1 MPRFAVDTKLYG
13 WDMPEQAL
21 KREKNTF
28 LLLSLLNTALSIAC
42 GVISTGV
49 TRHNWVGFAA
59 TAALIALMMA
69 VIGAARFRVA
79 KALLDKRGFDSIHH
93 MMRWS
98 AQCHMVLMAVAFGA
112 GVVSCFQSFS
122 GILDLVILLGFVL
135 SFACS
140 FLFLWRY
147 DRIPT
152 HSMKA
157 PE

>member
-1 MPRFAVDTKLYG
+1 MPRFMVDTKLYG

-21 KREKNTF
+21 RREKNTF
-28 LLLSLLNTALSIAC
+28 LLLSLLNAALSIAC

-49 TRHNWVGFAA
+49 TRHNWVSFAA
-59 TAALIALMMA
+59 TAALIALMME
-69 VIGAARFRVA
+69 VIGAARFRMA
-79 KALLDKRGFDSIHH
+79 KSMLDKRGFDSVHN

-98 AQCHMVLMAVAFGA
+98 AQCHMALMAVAFAA

-122 GILDLVILLGFVL
+122 GILDLVILLGFAL

-140 FLFLWRY
+140 FLFLRRY

-152 HSMKA
+152 HNMKA

>member
-1 MPRFAVDTKLYG
+1 MPRFTVDTKLYG

-28 LLLSLLNTALSIAC
+28 LLLGLLNAALSIAC

-69 VIGAARFRVA
+69 VIAAARFRAA
-79 KALLDKRGFDSIHH
+79 KAMLDKRAFESIHN

-98 AQCHMVLMAVAFGA
+98 AQCHMALMAVAFAA
-112 GVVSCFQSFS
+112 GVVSCFRAFS
-122 GILDLVILLGFVL
+122 GILDLAILMGFAL

-140 FLFLWRY
+140 FLLLRRY

-152 HSMKA
+152 CSVQA

>member
-1 MPRFAVDTKLYG
+1 MPRFIVDTKLYG

-21 KREKNTF
+21 RREKKTF
-28 LLLSLLNTALSIAC
+28 LVLSLLNAAISIAC

-49 TRHNWVGFAA
+49 TRHSWVGFAA
-59 TAALIALMMA
+59 TAALIALMLE
-69 VIGAARFRVA
+69 VIGAARFRMA
-79 KALLDKRGFDSIHH
+79 KSMLDKRGFDSVHN

-98 AQCHMVLMAVAFGA
+98 AQCHLALMAVAFTA
-112 GVVSCFQSFS
+112 GVVSCFQSFG
-122 GILDLVILLGFVL
+122 GILDIVILLGFAL

-140 FLFLWRY
+140 FLFLRRY

>member
-1 MPRFAVDTKLYG
+1 MVDNKLYG
-13 WDMPEQAL
+13 WDLPEQAL
-21 KREKNTF
+21 RREKKIF
-28 LLLSLLNTALSIAC
+28 LALSLLNAAISIAC
-42 GVISTGV
+42 GVIFTGV

-69 VIGAARFRVA
+69 VIGAARFRAA
-79 KALLDKRGFDSIHH
+79 KALLDRRAFDSIHN

-98 AQCHMVLMAVAFGA
+98 AQCHMALMAVAFAA

-122 GILDLVILLGFVL
+122 GILDLVVLLGFVL
-135 SFACS
+135 SFAS
-140 FLFLWRY
+140 SLLFLRRY

-152 HSMKA
+152 HSMKS

>member
-1 MPRFAVDTKLYG
+1 MPRFMVDTKLYG

-21 KREKNTF
+21 RREKNTF
-28 LLLSLLNTALSIAC
+28 LALSLLNAAISIAC
-42 GVISTGV
+42 GVIPTGV

-59 TAALIALMMA
+59 TAALIALMME
-69 VIGAARFRVA
+69 VIGAARFRMA
-79 KALLDKRGFDSIHH
+79 KSMLDKRGFDSVHN

-98 AQCHMVLMAVAFGA
+98 AQCHMALIAVAFVA

-122 GILDLVILLGFVL
+122 GILDLVILLGFAL
-135 SFACS
+135 SFAYS
-140 FLFLWRY
+140 FLFLRRY
-147 DRIPT
+147 GRIPT